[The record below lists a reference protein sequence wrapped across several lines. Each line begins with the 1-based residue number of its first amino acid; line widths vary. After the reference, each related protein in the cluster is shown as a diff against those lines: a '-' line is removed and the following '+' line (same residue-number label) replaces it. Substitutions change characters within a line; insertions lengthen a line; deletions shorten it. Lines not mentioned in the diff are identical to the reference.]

1 MSIAHVVGIDPGVV
15 DTGVVRIVLDNK
27 RREVV
32 VEEMVAKNHNRH
44 DVDDVVAWVNGFN
57 FTAYVPQV
65 SYVSPSVFIEKYR
78 PRQRLSYDEIML
90 SAQSTWV
97 AAFPKATL
105 LSNTGILRVVPQEM
119 MEALG
124 VWRFKTRTHHQD
136 LRSAA
141 RIALLGMIK
150 SDEMN
155 PILSDCISDY
165 LHHRPWRVE
174 SF

>member
-44 DVDDVVAWVNGFN
+44 DVDDVVVWVNGSEFQ
-57 FTAYVPQV
+57 YPQ
-65 SYVSPSVFIEKYR
+65 VFIEKYR